1 VNASNVSHACLLT
14 NVALP
19 GMNASGGAAA
29 PLNDASE
36 EFGATAPRNEQFG
49 DDDETSTSNNDVLGS
64 SNAAKNSSS
73 SSNNKSSTSNK
84 HQSSTKSSSGAQS
97 SSGHNTRSSNKEQG
111 KNDLEEVSR
120 EKAERYVK
128 LNEEDVDHAGSGN
141 KDSDDAKRSS
151 QRAPRD
157 VGAKDDIEQLHGKAS
172 AESTDDKKRGT
183 SGGEQQGGEKSRK
196 QVGSGAGNGKEGSEG
211 HGHEHKHDPMRHNA
225 AKFVNIE
232 E

>member
-1 VNASNVSHACLLT
+1 
-14 NVALP
+14 
-19 GMNASGGAAA
+19 MNASGGAAA

-49 DDDETSTSNNDVLGS
+49 NDETSASNNETSGS

-73 SSNNKSSTSNK
+73 SSNNAMSSTSK
-84 HQSSTKSSSGAQS
+84 GQQSQSNTKSSSGAQS
-97 SSGHNTRSSNKEQG
+97 SSSRTTRSSNKEQG
-111 KNDLEEVSR
+111 NNDLDDVSR
-120 EKAERYVK
+120 EKAERYVN
-128 LNEEDVDHAGSGN
+128 LNEEDVDHAGSSN

-172 AESTDDKKRGT
+172 TGSTDDKKRGT
-183 SGGEQQGGEKSRK
+183 SGGEQQGAEKSRK
-196 QVGSGAGNGKEGSEG
+196 QEGSGSGNGKEGAE
-211 HGHEHKHDPMRHNA
+211 GHEHEHDPMRHNA